1 MNAPVEQQLRRLP
14 ELDPPVDAWQQVSRA
29 ARREVWRARWQQLW
43 PLVLAGGL
51 TATAAG
57 LVAAIVMTNAGDPAV
72 TAPVPDLIVAQ
83 APAPELGRLQ
93 SQSRALEVMLRGLP
107 GRPELVRAENAA
119 AIAALEDRIAQLD
132 WTLSR
137 STARAEAVNAEPV
150 LWRERV
156 GLMGEL
162 VRARYTEAGVA
173 AY

>member
-1 MNAPVEQQLRRLP
+1 
-14 ELDPPVDAWQQVSRA
+14 
-29 ARREVWRARWQQLW
+29 
-43 PLVLAGGL
+43 
-51 TATAAG
+51 
-57 LVAAIVMTNAGDPAV
+57 
-72 TAPVPDLIVAQ
+72 
-83 APAPELGRLQ
+83 
-93 SQSRALEVMLRGLP
+93 LP

-119 AIAALEDRIAQLD
+119 ALAALEDRIAQLD

-137 STARAEAVNAEPV
+137 STARADVVNAEPA